1 MFQVRFGVFTCFD
14 MLFKDPAIDLVQTY
28 GVQNIVFPTA
38 WFKGFPMLISIEFQ
52 QAWSRVN
59 CVNLVAANLFY
70 PVFEFTGSG
79 IYDCGKAKTYVYNKE
94 AIDQRLLFATL
105 SANRKANGKEILDN
119 NSKRYRRFVKMFTD
133 ELGIREK
140 TQKQENQNKLRV
152 FDTLYKSPK
161 TFKKQISGNIFT
173 LTQLTS
179 PASELSVCVEG
190 LCCNFKYSLPKE
202 NIFTETFATGT
213 FTGYNPNGFYWEVCL
228 LLKCASN
235 EEASCGT
242 VVMDSETIFQSFT
255 ISGNFSS
262 TALVF
267 PTALGSDISL
277 LSKDEIE
284 FMNNSISGKALEKP
298 LLTAALVGR
307 VYFKDTPHT

>member
-1 MFQVRFGVFTCFD
+1 MFQIRFGVFTCFD

-28 GVQNIVFPTA
+28 GVQNVVFPTA

-52 QAWSRVN
+52 QAWSRAN
-59 CVNLVAANLFY
+59 CVNLVAANLYY
-70 PVFEFTGSG
+70 PIFEFTGSG

-94 AIDQRLLFATL
+94 AIEKRLLLATL
-105 SANRKANGKEILDN
+105 SANRKLKKDMLDH
-119 NSKRYRRFVKMFTD
+119 NSKKYRRFVKMFTE
-133 ELGIREK
+133 ELGIRRK
-140 TQKQENQNKLRV
+140 AQELGNENKLRV
-152 FDTLYKSPK
+152 FDDLYKSPK
-161 TFKKQISGNIFT
+161 TFKKQIAGNMFT
-173 LTQLTS
+173 ITKLTS

-202 NIFTETFATGT
+202 NVFTEIFATGT

-242 VVMDSETIFQSFT
+242 VVMDSETVFQSFT

-262 TALVF
+262 AALVF
-267 PTALGSDISL
+267 PTALGSDASL
-277 LSKDEIE
+277 FSKDEIE
-284 FMNNSISGKALEKP
+284 FMNNSISGEALEKP

-307 VYFKDTPHT
+307 VYSKDKLHT